1 MKVIKALKE
10 VAPESKV
17 VVSKTI
23 PIGDQ
28 KLDIERNVFNASIAK
43 ELSEDSEVNVSFLD
57 HGNLAEQALP
67 IKNYYRQDMV
77 HLAPDGIDVFS
88 TNLRRMINEVLKKN
102 VGPDENSQ
110 RKDINNNSNFSGRSN
125 VYHYRDD
132 NRDSNSKGST
142 GHQES
147 YYGNRKD
154 YQHREYNRDRNW
166 RNSNRN
172 TYPGSNNGYP
182 YRGEYRGNENISHRN
197 TNTGNHDDYHT
208 YRDDERGQYEN
219 SGHRTFTGNRDD
231 NRLWGVERGTYEN
244 SGHCTLTGKRDD
256 YRFRDDERGHY
267 ESSGHHRLRGI
278 VMTIDLGT
286 MRVDITI
293 TQAVA
298 RLPGIAVATNTGTM
312 RGDTTR
318 THVIAIRFQKFVM
331 ATKTGTMRNIQVTII
346 ILGRDIVSVR
356 EDIMKK
362 DVMTGLTMIIKKM
375 T

>member
-67 IKNYYRQDMV
+67 IKNYYRQDLV

-102 VGPDENSQ
+102 VGQDENNQ

-147 YYGNRKD
+147 HYGNRKD
-154 YQHREYNRDRNW
+154 YQHREYNWDSNW

-182 YRGEYRGNENISHRN
+182 YRGEYRGNKNISHRN
-197 TNTGNHDDYHT
+197 TYTGNLDNNHT
-208 YRDDERGQYEN
+208 YRDDEKGHYEN

-231 NRLWGVERGTYEN
+231 NRLWGVKRGTYEN

-256 YRFRDDERGHY
+256 YQFRDDERGHY
-267 ESSGHHRLRGI
+267 ESSGHHTFTGNRDDYRFRDNESGHYDNSGRRTFTGNRGGYQHR
-278 VMTIDLGT
+278 DNERGHYENS
-286 MRVDITI
+286 RH
-293 TQAVA
+293 
-298 RLPGIAVATNTGTM
+298 RNTFPEICDGYQN
-312 RGDTTR
+312 RDNEKYPSDNYHSG
-318 THVIAIRFQKFVM
+318 AIY
-331 ATKTGTMRNIQVTII
+331 
-346 ILGRDIVSVR
+346 SER
-356 EDIMKK
+356 ERRYNEKRRYDWFE
-362 DVMTGLTMIIKKM
+362 DDY
-375 T
+375 